1 MVYGYARVSTKEQNV
16 DRQLNALSSYDESIS
31 IQNETLFID
40 KVSGK
45 TSVDDRE
52 EYRVLRRV
60 MRQGDELVID
70 ALDRLGRTK
79 KIIKDELEYLNKK
92 GIIIRVLSLPTTL
105 IKEQD
110 AQGQGW
116 VFELVNTILLEVYSS
131 LAQEE
136 LEIKE
141 RRQRAGIEAA
151 KAKGVY
157 RGRKPI
163 KINHQQLENLY
174 PRWKAKEI
182 RTSEMM
188 TLLGLKTSTFYRT
201 IRAYE
206 EEHHAGN

>member
-16 DRQLNALSSYDESIS
+16 DRQLNVLSSYDPSIS

-40 KVSGK
+40 KISGK
-45 TSVDDRE
+45 TNVDDRE

-110 AQGQGW
+110 TQGQGW

-157 RGRKPI
+157 KGRKPI
-163 KINHQQLENLY
+163 IINHQQLESLY

-182 RTSEMM
+182 KTNEMM
-188 TLLGLKTSTFYRT
+188 TLLGLKTSTFYRA

-206 EEHHAGN
+206 EKQHARN